1 MGTEANVITV
11 KPEGVYYAAVATSSP
26 TATGTLGGAVS
37 MTGWTDLGFIDG
49 EGSIKMTFGKEV
61 RRVRPAGMEGNL
73 KGLVSSKMATIEV
86 MGIEEII
93 ANLEIALGDGV
104 LASNEIPDGGAGELA
119 YIALVVVTTRTVYH
133 FKKVAQVDE
142 TPKEVDD
149 KSEAKM
155 PFKLET
161 FVEAAATAGERQ
173 WLCMER
179 TA

>member
-1 MGTEANVITV
+1 MGTEANVIVV
-11 KPEGVYYAAVATSSP
+11 KPQGVYYAAVATASP
-26 TATGTLGGAVS
+26 TATGTLGGSVS
-37 MTGWTDLGFIDG
+37 MSGWTDLGYVDG
-49 EGSIKMTFGKEV
+49 EGAIKMTFGKEV
-61 RRVRPAGMEGNL
+61 KRVRPAGMEGNL
-73 KGLVSSKMATIEV
+73 KGLVTSKMATIEV

-119 YIALVVVTTRTVYH
+119 YIALCVVTTRAVYH
-133 FKKVAQVDE
+133 FKKVSQAEELAKD
-142 TPKEVDD
+142 VDD
-149 KSEAKM
+149 NSEAKM

-173 WLCMER
+173 WVCMER